1 MAQNDGGA
9 GSFINSNAVV
19 GANVRPREFVTTITE
34 VEPVMGDAAIITLT
48 APSGFV
54 DAVRAGQ
61 FVDVLCRADGSFDP
75 LLRRPYSLARVDRR
89 DDTCSILVRPYGRG
103 SEWLVQQPVGTEID
117 VLGPLGNRFDVPG
130 KATNLLM
137 VAGGVGA
144 APLMMLTDNAL
155 AHGQAVTYLM
165 GGMTEEALLPASV
178 LPGEVEYVV
187 ATDDGSRGHHG
198 YVTDLVLDYL
208 TWADE
213 IFACGPE
220 PMFHSLRRV
229 ILANRMGKRP
239 RVQVSVERTMACGL
253 GACLGCVVETRSG
266 MQASCVEGPVYDMD
280 EVVWS

>member
-1 MAQNDGGA
+1 
-9 GSFINSNAVV
+9 
-19 GANVRPREFVTTITE
+19 
-34 VEPVMGDAAIITLT
+34 MGDAAIITLS
-48 APSGFV
+48 APTGFAS
-54 DAVRAGQ
+54 AVRAGE
-61 FVDVLCRADGSFDP
+61 FVDILCRADTSFDP
-75 LLRRPYSLARVDRR
+75 FLRRPYSIARVDRR
-89 DDTCSILVRPYGRG
+89 EDTFAILVRPYGRG
-103 SEWLVQQPVGTEID
+103 SEWLVGQPVGAEVD
-117 VLGPLGNRFDVPG
+117 VLGPLGNRFDVPA

-144 APLMMLTDNAL
+144 APLMMLTDDAL
-155 AHGQAVTYLM
+155 AQGQSVTYLM
-165 GGMTEEALLPASV
+165 GGMSGDALLPVSF

-198 YVTDLVLDYL
+198 FVTDLVMDYL

-213 IFACGPE
+213 IYACGPE
-220 PMFHSLRRV
+220 PMFLSLRRV

-266 MQASCVEGPVYDMD
+266 MQASCIDGPVYDMD